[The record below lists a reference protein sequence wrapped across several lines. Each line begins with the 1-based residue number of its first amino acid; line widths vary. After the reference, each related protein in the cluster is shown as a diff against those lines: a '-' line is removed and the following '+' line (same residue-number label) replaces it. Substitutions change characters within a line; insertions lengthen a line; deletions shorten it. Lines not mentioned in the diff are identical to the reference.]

1 MLSNHNRL
9 FHILFGFVLF
19 LSLFGSSYMP
29 AADNASEKVAVIPIE
44 ETVEKG
50 LSQFI
55 KRSFKEAR
63 AENADHII
71 LDINTPGGA
80 VDAALEIADTI
91 RASEIP
97 VTAFIDKR
105 ALSAGAY
112 IALNADQIYM
122 VPGAKM
128 GSAAII
134 DLEGNTA
141 DKKAESLWLAEMKE
155 SAEQNNR
162 DSKYALAMADPDVD
176 LPEYGA
182 GKGDL
187 LTLTAEQA
195 VEVNYAEGIAE
206 NLDSLLNAL
215 DLGSAEVIGME
226 VSFAE
231 KVARFVTNPI
241 VIPILLSIGSLG
253 LIVELY
259 SPGFGLPGFMGLSSL
274 FLFFYGHYIAGLAG
288 LETVILFIVG
298 LILVAAEFFVP
309 GGIIGFIGF
318 GAILLSFFI
327 ATDDIA
333 YMAFSLVVALL
344 VAVTAAIIFVKVFG
358 KRMNIFKKLILRDS
372 TNTESGYVSNR
383 NRLELIGKTGIALT
397 SMRPSGTA
405 LIDDERI
412 DVVTEGMY
420 IAKDQKIKIV
430 KVEGSRVVVREI
442 L

>member
-1 MLSNHNRL
+1 M
-9 FHILFGFVLF
+9 FFGIVLF
-19 LSLFGSSYMP
+19 LSLFGSAYIP
-29 AADNASEKVAVIPIE
+29 AADNSPDKVAVIPIE

-55 KRSFKEAR
+55 KRSFKEAA

-91 RASEIP
+91 RGSKIP
-97 VTAFIDKR
+97 VTAFIDRR

-162 DSKYALAMADPDVD
+162 NAKYALAMADPDVD
-176 LPEYGA
+176 VPEYGA

-187 LTLTAEQA
+187 LTLNSEQA
-195 VEVNYAEGIAE
+195 LEVGYSEGTAE
-206 NLDSLLNAL
+206 NLDSLLEKLNLA
-215 DLGSAEVIGME
+215 SADVIDIE

-259 SPGFGLPGFMGLSSL
+259 SPGFGLPGIMGLSSL

-288 LETVILFIVG
+288 LETIILFAAGI
-298 LILVAAEFFVP
+298 ILVAAEFFVP

-327 ATDDIA
+327 ATDDIG
-333 YMAFSLVVALL
+333 YMAFSLGIALL
-344 VAVTAAIIFVKVFG
+344 VAVSAAIIFVKVFG
-358 KRMNIFKKLILRDS
+358 KRMNIFKKIILRDS
-372 TNTESGYVSNR
+372 TNTESGYVSSR
-383 NRLELIGKTGIALT
+383 SRLELIGKTGVALT

-405 LIDDERI
+405 LIEDERI
-412 DVVTEGMY
+412 DVVTEGTF
-420 IAKDQKIKIV
+420 IAKDQKVKVI

-442 L
+442 I

>member
-1 MLSNHNRL
+1 
-9 FHILFGFVLF
+9 
-19 LSLFGSSYMP
+19 
-29 AADNASEKVAVIPIE
+29 
-44 ETVEKG
+44 
-50 LSQFI
+50 
-55 KRSFKEAR
+55 
-63 AENADHII
+63 
-71 LDINTPGGA
+71 
-80 VDAALEIADTI
+80 
-91 RASEIP
+91 
-97 VTAFIDKR
+97 
-105 ALSAGAY
+105 
-112 IALNADQIYM
+112 
-122 VPGAKM
+122 
-128 GSAAII
+128 
-134 DLEGNTA
+134 
-141 DKKAESLWLAEMKE
+141 
-155 SAEQNNR
+155 
-162 DSKYALAMADPDVD
+162 MADPDVD

>member
-1 MLSNHNRL
+1 MISNHNRL
-9 FHILFGFVLF
+9 FHILFGIVLF
-19 LSLFGSSYMP
+19 LSLFGSAYMP

-63 AENADHII
+63 EEKVDHII

-97 VTAFIDKR
+97 VTAFIDRR

-141 DKKAESLWLAEMKE
+141 DKKAESVWLAEMKE
-155 SAEQNNR
+155 SAERNNR

-195 VEVNYAEGIAE
+195 VEVNYAEGIAK
-206 NLDSLLNAL
+206 NLDSLLSAL
-215 DLGSAEVIGME
+215 NLGSAEVIEME

>member
-1 MLSNHNRL
+1 M
-9 FHILFGFVLF
+9 LFGIVLF
-19 LSLFGSSYMP
+19 LSLFGSAYMP
-29 AADNASEKVAVIPIE
+29 AAETASEKVAVIPIE

-63 AENADHII
+63 EEKAGHII

-97 VTAFIDKR
+97 VTAFIDRR

-141 DKKAESLWLAEMKE
+141 DKKAESVWLAEMKE
-155 SAEQNNR
+155 SAERNNR

-206 NLDSLLNAL
+206 NLDSLLNSL
-215 DLGSAEVIGME
+215 DLGSAEVIEME

-318 GAILLSFFI
+318 GAIILSFFI

>member
-1 MLSNHNRL
+1 MKSHHNRL
-9 FHILFGFVLF
+9 FHIFFGVILF
-19 LSLFGSSYMP
+19 LSLFGSAYMP
-29 AADNASEKVAVIPIE
+29 AADNSADKVAVIPIE

-55 KRSFKEAR
+55 KRSFKEA
-63 AENADHII
+63 AAANADHII

-91 RASEIP
+91 RGSNIP
-97 VTAFIDKR
+97 VTAFIDRR

-112 IALNADQIYM
+112 LALNADQIYM

-162 DSKYALAMADPDVD
+162 NAKYALAMADPDVD
-176 LPEYGA
+176 VPQYGA

-187 LTLTAEQA
+187 LTLNSEQA
-195 VEVNYAEGIAE
+195 LEVGYSEGTAE
-206 NLDSLLNAL
+206 NLDSLLQKLNLA
-215 DLGSAEVIGME
+215 SAEVIDIE

-259 SPGFGLPGFMGLSSL
+259 SPGFGLPGIMGLSSL

-288 LETVILFIVG
+288 LETIILFAAGI
-298 LILVAAEFFVP
+298 ILVAAEFFVP

-327 ATDDIA
+327 ATDDIG
-333 YMAFSLVVALL
+333 YMAFSLGIALL
-344 VAVTAAIIFVKVFG
+344 VAVSAAIIFVKVFG

-372 TNTESGYVSNR
+372 TNTESGYVSSR
-383 NRLELIGKTGIALT
+383 SRLELIGKTGVALT

-405 LIDDERI
+405 LIEDERI
-412 DVVTEGMY
+412 DVVTEGTF
-420 IAKDQKIKIV
+420 IAKDQKVKVI

-442 L
+442 I

>member
-1 MLSNHNRL
+1 M
-9 FHILFGFVLF
+9 F
-19 LSLFGSSYMP
+19 LSLFGSAYMP

-63 AENADHII
+63 EEKVNHII

-97 VTAFIDKR
+97 VTAFIDSR

-155 SAEQNNR
+155 SAERNNR

-187 LTLTAEQA
+187 LTLNAEQA

-215 DLGSAEVIGME
+215 DLGSAEVIEME

-318 GAILLSFFI
+318 GAIILSFFI

>member
-1 MLSNHNRL
+1 
-9 FHILFGFVLF
+9 
-19 LSLFGSSYMP
+19 MP
-29 AADNASEKVAVIPIE
+29 EAKNASDKVAVIPIE

-55 KRSFKEAR
+55 KRSFEEAK
-63 AENADHII
+63 AEKADHII

-91 RASEIP
+91 RAADIP

-155 SAEQNNR
+155 SAEQNGR

-176 LPEYGA
+176 LPELGA

-187 LTLTAEQA
+187 LTLNTDQA
-195 VEVNYAEGIAE
+195 RDVGYAEGVAD
-206 NLDSLLNAL
+206 NLDSLLSAL
-215 DLGSAEVIGME
+215 KLNDAEVIDIE

-259 SPGFGLPGFMGLSSL
+259 TPGFGLPGFMGLTSL

-298 LILVAAEFFVP
+298 LILVFAEIFVP

-327 ATDDIA
+327 ATDDIG
-333 YMAFSLVVALL
+333 YMAFSLVVAFL
-344 VAVTAAIIFVKVFG
+344 VAISAAIIFVKVFG

-372 TNTESGYVSNR
+372 ANTESGYVSNR

-412 DVVTEGMY
+412 DAVTEGTY
-420 IAKDQKIKIV
+420 IKKDQKVKIV

>member
-1 MLSNHNRL
+1 
-9 FHILFGFVLF
+9 
-19 LSLFGSSYMP
+19 MP

-63 AENADHII
+63 EEKVDHII

-97 VTAFIDKR
+97 VTAFIDRR

-141 DKKAESLWLAEMKE
+141 DKKAESVWLAEMKE
-155 SAEQNNR
+155 SAERNNR

-195 VEVNYAEGIAE
+195 VEVNYAEGIAK
-206 NLDSLLNAL
+206 NLDSLLSAL
-215 DLGSAEVIGME
+215 NLGSAEVIEME

>member
-1 MLSNHNRL
+1 LSPKKNSL
-9 FHILFGFVLF
+9 FHIALGVVLF

-29 AADNASEKVAVIPIE
+29 EAKSASGKVAVIPIE

-55 KRSFKEAR
+55 KRSFEEAKT
-63 AENADHII
+63 ENADHII

-80 VDAALEIADTI
+80 VDAALEIADAI
-91 RASEIP
+91 RASDIP

-122 VPGAKM
+122 VPGAKI

-155 SAEQNNR
+155 SAEQNGR
-162 DSKYALAMADPDVD
+162 DSKYALAMADSDID
-176 LPEYGA
+176 LPELGA

-187 LTLTAEQA
+187 LTLNADQA
-195 VEVNYAEGIAE
+195 MDVGYAEGIAD
-206 NLDSLLNAL
+206 NLDSLLTAL
-215 DLGSAEVIGME
+215 KLKDAEVIDIE

-231 KVARFVTNPI
+231 KIARFVTNPI

-259 SPGFGLPGFMGLSSL
+259 SPGFGLPGIMGLTSL

-298 LILVAAEFFVP
+298 LILVFAEFFVP

-327 ATDDIA
+327 AADDVG
-333 YMAFSLVVALL
+333 YMAFSLVVAFL
-344 VAVTAAIIFVKVFG
+344 VAILATIIFVKVFG
-358 KRMNIFKKLILRDS
+358 KRMNIFRKLILRDS

-405 LIDDERI
+405 LIDGERI
-412 DVVTEGMY
+412 DAVTEGTY
-420 IAKDQKIKIV
+420 IKKDQKIKIV

>member
-1 MLSNHNRL
+1 L
-9 FHILFGFVLF
+9 FHILFGIVLF
-19 LSLFGSSYMP
+19 LSLFGSAYMP
-29 AADNASEKVAVIPIE
+29 AADTASEKVAVIPIE

-63 AENADHII
+63 EEKAGHII

-97 VTAFIDKR
+97 VTAFIDRR

-141 DKKAESLWLAEMKE
+141 DKKAESVWLAEMKE
-155 SAEQNNR
+155 SAERNNR

-206 NLDSLLNAL
+206 NLDSLLNSL
-215 DLGSAEVIGME
+215 DLGSAEVIEME

-318 GAILLSFFI
+318 GAIILSFFI

>member
-1 MLSNHNRL
+1 MTVKKNSL
-9 FHILFGFVLF
+9 FHIALGVVLF
-19 LSLFGSSYMP
+19 LSLFGSAYMP
-29 AADNASEKVAVIPIE
+29 EAKNASDKVAVIPIE

-55 KRSFKEAR
+55 KRSFEEAK
-63 AENADHII
+63 AEKADHII

-91 RASEIP
+91 RAADIP

-155 SAEQNNR
+155 SAEQNGR

-176 LPEYGA
+176 LPELGA

-187 LTLTAEQA
+187 LTLNTDQA
-195 VEVNYAEGIAE
+195 RDVGYAEGVAD
-206 NLDSLLNAL
+206 NLDSLLSAL
-215 DLGSAEVIGME
+215 KLNDAEVIDIE

-259 SPGFGLPGFMGLSSL
+259 TPGFGLPGFMGLTSL

-298 LILVAAEFFVP
+298 LILVFAEIFVP

-327 ATDDIA
+327 AADDIG
-333 YMAFSLVVALL
+333 YMAFSLVVAFL
-344 VAVTAAIIFVKVFG
+344 VAISAAIIFVKVFG

-372 TNTESGYVSNR
+372 ANTESGYVSNR

-412 DVVTEGMY
+412 DAVTEGTY
-420 IAKDQKIKIV
+420 IKKDQKVKIV

>member
-1 MLSNHNRL
+1 MISNHNRL
-9 FHILFGFVLF
+9 FHILFGIVMF
-19 LSLFGSSYMP
+19 LSLFGSAYMP

-63 AENADHII
+63 EEKVNHII

-97 VTAFIDKR
+97 VTAFIDSR

-155 SAEQNNR
+155 SAERNNR

-187 LTLTAEQA
+187 LTLNAEQA

-215 DLGSAEVIGME
+215 DLGSAEVIEME

-318 GAILLSFFI
+318 GAIILSFFI

>member
-1 MLSNHNRL
+1 MTVKKNSL
-9 FHILFGFVLF
+9 FHIALGVVLF
-19 LSLFGSSYMP
+19 LSLFGGAYMP
-29 AADNASEKVAVIPIE
+29 EAKNASDKVAVIPIE

-55 KRSFKEAR
+55 KRSFEEAK
-63 AENADHII
+63 AEKADHII

-91 RASEIP
+91 RASDIP

-112 IALNADQIYM
+112 IALNADLIYM

-155 SAEQNNR
+155 SAEQNGR

-176 LPEYGA
+176 LPELGA

-187 LTLTAEQA
+187 LTLNSDQA
-195 VEVNYAEGIAE
+195 RDVGYAEGVAD
-206 NLDSLLNAL
+206 NLDSLLSAL
-215 DLGSAEVIGME
+215 KLNDAEVIDIE

-259 SPGFGLPGFMGLSSL
+259 TPGFGLPGFMGLTSL

-298 LILVAAEFFVP
+298 LILVFAEIFVP

-327 ATDDIA
+327 ATDDIG
-333 YMAFSLVVALL
+333 YMAFSLVVAFL
-344 VAVTAAIIFVKVFG
+344 VAISAAIIFVKVFG

-372 TNTESGYVSNR
+372 ANTESGYVSNR

-412 DVVTEGMY
+412 DAVTEGTY
-420 IAKDQKIKIV
+420 IKKDQKVKIV

>member
-1 MLSNHNRL
+1 L
-9 FHILFGFVLF
+9 FHILFGIVLF
-19 LSLFGSSYMP
+19 LSLFGIAYMP
-29 AADNASEKVAVIPIE
+29 AADTASEKVAVIPIE

-63 AENADHII
+63 EEKAVHII

-97 VTAFIDKR
+97 VTAFIDRR

-141 DKKAESLWLAEMKE
+141 DKKAESVWLAEMKE
-155 SAEQNNR
+155 SAERNNR

-187 LTLTAEQA
+187 LTLTAKQA

-206 NLDSLLNAL
+206 NLDSLLNSL
-215 DLGSAEVIGME
+215 DLGSAEVIEME

-318 GAILLSFFI
+318 GAIILSFFI
-327 ATDDIA
+327 ATDDMA

>member
-1 MLSNHNRL
+1 M
-9 FHILFGFVLF
+9 FFGVILF
-19 LSLFGSSYMP
+19 LSLFGSAYMP
-29 AADNASEKVAVIPIE
+29 AADNSADKVAVIPIE

-55 KRSFKEAR
+55 KRSFKEA
-63 AENADHII
+63 AAANADHII

-91 RASEIP
+91 RGSNIP
-97 VTAFIDKR
+97 VTAFIDRR

-112 IALNADQIYM
+112 LALNADQIYM

-162 DSKYALAMADPDVD
+162 NAKYALAMADPDVD
-176 LPEYGA
+176 VPQYGA

-187 LTLTAEQA
+187 LTLNSEQA
-195 VEVNYAEGIAE
+195 LEVGYSEGTAE
-206 NLDSLLNAL
+206 NLDSLLQKLNLA
-215 DLGSAEVIGME
+215 SAEVIDIE

-259 SPGFGLPGFMGLSSL
+259 SPGFGLPGIMGLSSL

-288 LETVILFIVG
+288 LETIILFAAGI
-298 LILVAAEFFVP
+298 ILVAAEFFVP

-327 ATDDIA
+327 ATDDIG
-333 YMAFSLVVALL
+333 YMAFSLGIALL
-344 VAVTAAIIFVKVFG
+344 VAVSAAIIFVKVFG

-372 TNTESGYVSNR
+372 TNTESGYVSSR
-383 NRLELIGKTGIALT
+383 SRLELIGKTGVALT

-405 LIDDERI
+405 LIEDERI
-412 DVVTEGMY
+412 DVVTEGTF
-420 IAKDQKIKIV
+420 IAKDQKVKVI

-442 L
+442 I

>member
-1 MLSNHNRL
+1 M
-9 FHILFGFVLF
+9 F

-29 AADNASEKVAVIPIE
+29 EAENTSDKVAVIPIE

-55 KRSFKEAR
+55 KRSFKEAK
-63 AENADHII
+63 AEKADHII

-91 RASEIP
+91 RASDIP

-155 SAEQNNR
+155 SAEQNGR
-162 DSKYALAMADPDVD
+162 DSKYALAMADPDID
-176 LPEYGA
+176 LPELGA

-187 LTLTAEQA
+187 LTLNADQA
-195 VEVNYAEGIAE
+195 RDVGYAEGIAD
-206 NLDSLLNAL
+206 NLDSLLAAL
-215 DLGSAEVIGME
+215 KLKDAEVIDIE

-259 SPGFGLPGFMGLSSL
+259 SPGFGLPGLMGLSSL

-298 LILVAAEFFVP
+298 LILVFAEFFVP

-327 ATDDIA
+327 ATDDIG

-344 VAVTAAIIFVKVFG
+344 VAITAAIIFVKVFG

-412 DVVTEGMY
+412 DAVTEGTY
-420 IAKDQKIKIV
+420 IMKDQKVKIV

>member
-1 MLSNHNRL
+1 
-9 FHILFGFVLF
+9 
-19 LSLFGSSYMP
+19 MP
-29 AADNASEKVAVIPIE
+29 EAKNASDKVAVIPIE

-55 KRSFKEAR
+55 KRSFEEAK
-63 AENADHII
+63 AEKADHII

-91 RASEIP
+91 RASDIP

-112 IALNADQIYM
+112 IALNADLIYM

-155 SAEQNNR
+155 SAEQNGR

-176 LPEYGA
+176 LPELGA

-187 LTLTAEQA
+187 LTLNSDQA
-195 VEVNYAEGIAE
+195 RDVGYAEGVAD
-206 NLDSLLNAL
+206 NLDSLLSAL
-215 DLGSAEVIGME
+215 KLNDAEVIDIE

-259 SPGFGLPGFMGLSSL
+259 TPGFGLPGFMGLTSL

-298 LILVAAEFFVP
+298 LILVFAEIFVP

-327 ATDDIA
+327 ATDDIG
-333 YMAFSLVVALL
+333 YMAFSLVVAFL
-344 VAVTAAIIFVKVFG
+344 VAISAAIIFVKVFG

-372 TNTESGYVSNR
+372 ANTESGYVSNR

-412 DVVTEGMY
+412 DVVTEGTY
-420 IAKDQKIKIV
+420 IKKDQKVKIV

>member
-1 MLSNHNRL
+1 MTVKKNSL
-9 FHILFGFVLF
+9 FHIALGVVLF
-19 LSLFGSSYMP
+19 LSLFGGAYMP
-29 AADNASEKVAVIPIE
+29 EAKNASDKVAVIPIE

-55 KRSFKEAR
+55 KRSFEEAK
-63 AENADHII
+63 AEKADHII

-91 RASEIP
+91 RASDIP

-112 IALNADQIYM
+112 IALNADLIYM

-155 SAEQNNR
+155 SAEQNGR

-176 LPEYGA
+176 LPELGA

-187 LTLTAEQA
+187 LTLNSDQA
-195 VEVNYAEGIAE
+195 RDVGYAEGVAD
-206 NLDSLLNAL
+206 NLDSLLSAL
-215 DLGSAEVIGME
+215 KLNDAEVIDIE

-259 SPGFGLPGFMGLSSL
+259 TPGFGLPGFMGLTSL

-298 LILVAAEFFVP
+298 LILVFAEIFVP

-327 ATDDIA
+327 ATDDIG
-333 YMAFSLVVALL
+333 YMAFSLVVAFL
-344 VAVTAAIIFVKVFG
+344 VAISAAIIFVKVFG

-372 TNTESGYVSNR
+372 ANTESGYVSNR

-412 DVVTEGMY
+412 DVVTEGTY
-420 IAKDQKIKIV
+420 IKKDQKVKIV

>member
-1 MLSNHNRL
+1 
-9 FHILFGFVLF
+9 
-19 LSLFGSSYMP
+19 MP
-29 AADNASEKVAVIPIE
+29 EAKNASDKVAVIPIE

-55 KRSFKEAR
+55 KRSFEEAK
-63 AENADHII
+63 AEKADHII

-91 RASEIP
+91 RASDIP

-112 IALNADQIYM
+112 IALNADLIYM

-155 SAEQNNR
+155 SAEQNGR

-176 LPEYGA
+176 LPELGA

-187 LTLTAEQA
+187 LTLNSDQA
-195 VEVNYAEGIAE
+195 RDVGYAEGVAD
-206 NLDSLLNAL
+206 NLDSLLSAL
-215 DLGSAEVIGME
+215 KLNDAEVIDIE

-259 SPGFGLPGFMGLSSL
+259 TPGFGLPGFMGLTSL

-298 LILVAAEFFVP
+298 LILVFAEIFVP

-327 ATDDIA
+327 ATDDIG
-333 YMAFSLVVALL
+333 YMAFSLVVAFL
-344 VAVTAAIIFVKVFG
+344 VAISAAIIFVKVFG

-372 TNTESGYVSNR
+372 ANTESGYVSNR

-412 DVVTEGMY
+412 DAVTEGTY
-420 IAKDQKIKIV
+420 IKKDQKVKIV

>member
-1 MLSNHNRL
+1 MRSHHNRL
-9 FHILFGFVLF
+9 FHIFFGIVLF
-19 LSLFGSSYMP
+19 LSLFGSAYMP
-29 AADNASEKVAVIPIE
+29 AADNTADKVAVIPIE

-55 KRSFKEAR
+55 KRSFKEAA
-63 AENADHII
+63 AEHADHII

-91 RASEIP
+91 RGSKIP
-97 VTAFIDKR
+97 VTAFIDRR

-162 DSKYALAMADPDVD
+162 NAKYALAMADPDVD

-187 LTLTAEQA
+187 LTLNSEQA
-195 VEVNYAEGIAE
+195 LEVGYSEGTAE
-206 NLDSLLNAL
+206 NLDSLLEKLNLA
-215 DLGSAEVIGME
+215 SAEVVDIE

-259 SPGFGLPGFMGLSSL
+259 SPGFGLPGIMGLSSL

-288 LETVILFIVG
+288 LETIILFAAGI
-298 LILVAAEFFVP
+298 ILVAAEFFVP

-327 ATDDIA
+327 ATDDIG
-333 YMAFSLVVALL
+333 YMAFSLGIALL
-344 VAVTAAIIFVKVFG
+344 VAVSAAIIFVKVFG
-358 KRMNIFKKLILRDS
+358 KRMNIFKKIILRDS
-372 TNTESGYVSNR
+372 TSTESGYVSSR
-383 NRLELIGKTGIALT
+383 SRLELIGKTGVALT
-397 SMRPSGTA
+397 SMRPAGTA

-412 DVVTEGMY
+412 DVVTEGTF
-420 IAKDQKIKIV
+420 IAKDQKIKVI

-442 L
+442 I

>member
-1 MLSNHNRL
+1 L
-9 FHILFGFVLF
+9 FHILFGIVLF
-19 LSLFGSSYMP
+19 LSLFGSAYMP
-29 AADNASEKVAVIPIE
+29 AADTASEKVAVIPIE

-63 AENADHII
+63 EEKAVHII

-97 VTAFIDKR
+97 VTAFIDRR

-141 DKKAESLWLAEMKE
+141 DKKAESVWLAEMKE
-155 SAEQNNR
+155 SAERNNR

-187 LTLTAEQA
+187 LTLTAKQA

-206 NLDSLLNAL
+206 NLDSLLNSL
-215 DLGSAEVIGME
+215 DLGSAEVIEME

-318 GAILLSFFI
+318 GAIILSFFI